1 MKHLHTTFAEV
12 YKNSE
17 GDFLVFGSLTATPIY
32 TPPISYPNINLIHVQ
47 YWVSELPDEN
57 VSVVLQNRRDAFLT
71 PINDKFSIGRIFN
84 QSFKEE
90 STPFLDWLK

>member
-32 TPPISYPNINLIHVQ
+32 TPPISYPNINLIHVPCL
-47 YWVSELPDEN
+47 VCELPDEN
-57 VSVVLQNRRDAFLT
+57 VSVVLHNRRDAFLI
-71 PINDKFSIGRIFN
+71 PINDTFSNQSILT

-90 STPFLDWLK
+90 STPFLDWLN